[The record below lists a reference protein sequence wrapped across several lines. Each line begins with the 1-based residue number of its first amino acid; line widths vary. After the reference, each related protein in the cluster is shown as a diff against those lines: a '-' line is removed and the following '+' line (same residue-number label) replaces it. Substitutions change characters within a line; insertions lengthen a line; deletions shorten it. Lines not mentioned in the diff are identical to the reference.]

1 LIGAPPVRTEIGMIS
16 LPDKKIIGALVTLSV
31 AQVIG
36 WGTIS
41 LPAIIGRQIA
51 SDLHMNL
58 SSVIAGTSTLY
69 VAMGLCA
76 PWLARPFVRFG
87 ARRMMVAG
95 TVVAA
100 PGFLLL
106 SIAHGPALY
115 FFAWVI
121 LGIAG
126 SASLSTASY
135 IALHEIAGPNAK
147 RAIGA
152 LMLVTGLSSSVFWPI
167 TSLLTAAAGWRTAC
181 LIYAVVMLLVSA
193 PFYALGLPG
202 RRLQADEPARQGT
215 APIPTPIPPRNTF
228 YLITAA
234 SGLNVVVTLG
244 LGAVLIELLKAE
256 GLPPSQ
262 ALMFGSLLGIIQV
275 SARAIDFMGGTRW
288 DAISTGLVATIILA
302 AALLLLIIGGGQFWV
317 IAAFILLYGIGS
329 GALAVVRA
337 TMPLVFYDKTEFA
350 RASSHIAL
358 PLNLISAA
366 SPPILAEM
374 LLQFGS
380 HALLGLALLLSCG
393 ALAILALL
401 RDRRPRLVIPAVRSA
416 DGAEAARP

>member
-1 LIGAPPVRTEIGMIS
+1 MRS
-16 LPDKKIIGALVTLSV
+16 LPDRKVIGALVTLSI

-51 SDLHMNL
+51 ADLHMDL
-58 SSVIAGTSTLY
+58 PTVFAGTSTLY
-69 VAMGLCA
+69 IAMGMCA
-76 PWLARPFVRFG
+76 PWLARPFARFG
-87 ARRMMVAG
+87 ARRVMVAG
-95 TVVAA
+95 TMVAA

-106 SIAHGPALY
+106 SIAQGATLY
-115 FFAWVI
+115 FSAWVI

-126 SASLSTASY
+126 SASLSTAAY
-135 IALHEIAGPNAK
+135 IALHEIAGRNAK

-167 TSLLTAAAGWRTAC
+167 TSMLTAAAGWRTAC
-181 LIYAVVMLLVSA
+181 LVYAAVMLLISA
-193 PFYALGLPG
+193 PFYSFGLP
-202 RRLQADEPARQGT
+202 RRVLQADEPAPQET
-215 APIPTPIPPRNTF
+215 APIPTPIPPRSTF

-234 SGLNVVVTLG
+234 SGMNVVVTRG
-244 LGAVLIELLKAE
+244 LGAMLIELLKAE

-262 ALMFGSLLGIIQV
+262 ALALGSLLGIIQV

-288 DAISTGLVATIILA
+288 DAITTGLVATTILA
-302 AALLLLIIGGGQFWV
+302 AAMLLLILNGGQFWAV
-317 IAAFILLYGIGS
+317 AAFILLYGIGS

-337 TMPLVFYDKTEFA
+337 TMPLVFYDRAEFA
-350 RASSHIAL
+350 KASSHIAL

-366 SPPILAEM
+366 SPPVLAEM
-374 LLQFGS
+374 LLRLGS
-380 HALLGLALLLSCG
+380 HALLGFAFLLSCA

-401 RDRRPRLVIPAVRSA
+401 RDRRLQILVAAAQST
-416 DGAEAARP
+416 DGAETA